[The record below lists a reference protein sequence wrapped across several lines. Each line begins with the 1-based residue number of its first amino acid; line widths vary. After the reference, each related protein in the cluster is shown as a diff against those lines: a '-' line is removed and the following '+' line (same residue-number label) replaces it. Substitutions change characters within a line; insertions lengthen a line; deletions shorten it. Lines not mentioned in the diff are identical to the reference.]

1 MHQSKFRRLNLQ
13 RYHLSKWKAPG
24 FGSCCTRCPNDVSFH
39 AGTPA
44 ARQLGEKK
52 ENGGLFA
59 ESSHV
64 KLLPGI
70 TPQPPLCYDH
80 PGQVSTWRNVDTHC
94 MHDFCT
100 LQHAKLT
107 LATHISST
115 TSMFNFISMLS
126 SSQMS
131 RPIAF
136 LNFTPTHFTLYFP
149 PVIFLIVC
157 LLFFLMFLPTV
168 RKLWVQ
174 F

>member
-1 MHQSKFRRLNLQ
+1 MVFVARLVKLIDAKTPHDSWQDLWTKSPAPDFQNFGSKNPSTVDELMHQSKFRRLNLL

-70 TPQPPLCYDH
+70 TPQPPLCYVH
-80 PGQVSTWRNVDTHC
+80 PGQLST
-94 MHDFCT
+94 
-100 LQHAKLT
+100 
-107 LATHISST
+107 
-115 TSMFNFISMLS
+115 
-126 SSQMS
+126 
-131 RPIAF
+131 
-136 LNFTPTHFTLYFP
+136 
-149 PVIFLIVC
+149 
-157 LLFFLMFLPTV
+157 
-168 RKLWVQ
+168 
-174 F
+174 